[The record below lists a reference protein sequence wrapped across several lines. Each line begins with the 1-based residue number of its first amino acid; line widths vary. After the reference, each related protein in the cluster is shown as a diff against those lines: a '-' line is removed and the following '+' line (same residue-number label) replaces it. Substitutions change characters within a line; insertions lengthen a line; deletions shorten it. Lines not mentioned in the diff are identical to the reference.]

1 MEVQGG
7 FRGAAPPPRKTRLR
21 EFDRFRYR
29 GTRTAKAFLDRT
41 YRSHKTYFESRSK
54 DQETD
59 TKKAGICP
67 TTHQRCAEQCRA
79 SRRHTA
85 SGAEEVR
92 GYARARKNA
101 HKKSG
106 LLSNQETGVRSFVL
120 RFRERWGDVIGITSC
135 RPCRPFRPCRR
146 QPGPRVFPSRGSR

>member
-29 GTRTAKAFLDRT
+29 GTRTAKAFWDRT

-59 TKKAGICP
+59 TKKAGSCPHTKGVPSSAVLRDGTPQAVLKKCAATLAHGKTRTKKAGSCP
-67 TTHQRCAEQCRA
+67 TKKQESARCVAFFG
-79 SRRHTA
+79 S
-85 SGAEEVR
+85 
-92 GYARARKNA
+92 
-101 HKKSG
+101 
-106 LLSNQETGVRSFVL
+106 LRSSENSL
-120 RFRERWGDVIGITSC
+120 RST
-135 RPCRPFRPCRR
+135 
-146 QPGPRVFPSRGSR
+146 